1 MTDIGRKADRL
12 AVSQAPMF
20 GGLSFDHWRGWMM
33 VAMLDK
39 RFDLL
44 FAVS

>member
-20 GGLSFDHWRGWMM
+20 GGLSFDRWRGWMM